1 MVRIIPHKISI
12 RGGKVERGVEVN
24 PSIETPKRFAAV
36 FSDETS
42 LFPWV
47 KPPLEPGG
55 LARIVDQSTGL
66 ETPYLIPA
74 GHDLEVSFI
83 MISINQEARCRCY
96 IDGQLVVE
104 DVFEPG
110 HTEAYTVYGP
120 RISNIDPNL
129 VNNHTIDFT
138 IKNLGD
144 YYLYGSFGLFAKEI
158 VVR

>member
-12 RGGKVERGVEVN
+12 RGGKVERGVEIN
-24 PSIETPKRFAAV
+24 PSIETPKRFALV

-47 KPPLEPGG
+47 KPPLDPG
-55 LARIVDQSTGL
+55 ATVSAIDQSTGL
-66 ETPYLIPA
+66 ETPYTIPA
-74 GHDLEVSFI
+74 GHDLVVSFVV
-83 MISINQEARCRCY
+83 ISVNQEARCRCY

-104 DVFEPG
+104 DIFEPG
-110 HTEAYTVYGP
+110 HTEAYEIYGP

-129 VNNHTIDFT
+129 VNNHTIHFT
-138 IKNLGD
+138 ATNLGD
-144 YYLYGSFGLFAKEI
+144 YKLYGSLGVFAREI